1 MFGVST
7 KVKTA
12 IFQWLLTISI
22 VLLPGTNMLFA
33 QVSGNPF
40 EIKPRLGQMPES
52 TGPAAADMPTG
63 NPFDIVAPAEGE
75 LAVSAPNSIGPSL
88 EGPDTLKP
96 PPPLDGFIMAV
107 LLFSFVLLA
116 ILVTLFRPY
125 FQKVFQSI
133 SNDNMLSQTHR
144 EYERG
149 QVSPYLALYGM
160 FFVNTG
166 ILLFILIKRVFQ
178 VPVDLSNGVLLMG
191 CVAAVGLVFL
201 LKHFLLAFISS
212 IFPVQ
217 KEVKQYNFTIMIFSI
232 FLGIGFLVANVALG
246 LANESLLSILL
257 ILLGV
262 FVGSVYLI
270 RSFRG
275 LLIGSRFIPL
285 YIFHFLL
292 YICTVEFAPVALVAK
307 LIMNQL

>member
-1 MFGVST
+1 MSGPFT
-7 KVKTA
+7 RMKTV
-12 IFQWLLTISI
+12 IFSWLLVII
-22 VLLPGTNMLFA
+22 IALLPGTNMFFA

-52 TGPAAADMPTG
+52 TGPATADTPTG
-63 NPFDIVAPAEGE
+63 NPFDIVSPAEGE
-75 LAVSAPNSIGPSL
+75 LTETAAPVRSPSV
-88 EGPDTLKP
+88 EGPDKLQP

-125 FQKVFQSI
+125 FQKIFQSI

-160 FFVNTG
+160 FFINTG
-166 ILLFILIKRVFQ
+166 ILLFILIKRVLQ
-178 VPVDLSNGVLLMG
+178 VQVGLSNWLLLLSCIG
-191 CVAAVGLVFL
+191 GVGLVFL
-201 LKHFLLAFISS
+201 AKHFLLSFIST
-212 IFPVQ
+212 IFPVE
-217 KEVKQYNFTIMIFSI
+217 KEVKLYNFTIMIFSI

-246 LANESLLSILL
+246 LANERLLSYLL
-257 ILLGV
+257 ILLAV
-262 FVGSVYLI
+262 FVGLVYLI